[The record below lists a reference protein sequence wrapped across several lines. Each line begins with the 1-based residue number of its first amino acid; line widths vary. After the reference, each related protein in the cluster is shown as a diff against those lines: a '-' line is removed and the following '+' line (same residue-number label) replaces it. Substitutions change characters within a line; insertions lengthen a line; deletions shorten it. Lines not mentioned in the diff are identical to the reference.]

1 MADRRLRLIY
11 AIVAVM
17 ALVWPVLIFTAPLYI
32 SDKTE
37 LNIAV
42 RLYYDIAYVILLLAF
57 SSILLYLLL
66 TLRKLP
72 EFFKKEQRHI
82 FRQFLVYWSSFL
94 IKIVIQV
101 LIILDSVKEW
111 SDFTRIMLMLT
122 SYVLANIV
130 PI

>member
-1 MADRRLRLIY
+1 MYQLALSINLIFQKTESDVADRRLRLVY

-94 IKIVIQV
+94 IKIVG
-101 LIILDSVKEW
+101 
-111 SDFTRIMLMLT
+111 FGLT
-122 SYVLANIV
+122 FLSTTVF
-130 PI
+130 